1 MVLIFEVNSTAFKMR
16 IISENEVSLL
26 DPKMQRRIQSK
37 TSPIKVND
45 NFRDQTVHF
54 LACQDIWCVVHG
66 PDYFDLAHEV

>member
-45 NFRDQTVHF
+45 NFRDQIVHF
-54 LACQDIWCVVHG
+54 LARQDLWCVVHG
-66 PDYFDLAHEV
+66 LGYLDCAHKV

>member
-16 IISENEVSLL
+16 IISENEVTL

-37 TSPIKVND
+37 TSAVKVND

-54 LACQDIWCVVHG
+54 LARQDLWCVVHG
-66 PDYFDLAHEV
+66 PDYLDCAHKV

>member
-1 MVLIFEVNSTAFKMR
+1 MVLIFEMNSTAFKMR

-26 DPKMQRRIQSK
+26 DPKMQRRIQSE

-54 LACQDIWCVVHG
+54 LAS
-66 PDYFDLAHEV
+66 

>member
-16 IISENEVSLL
+16 IISENEVSL

-37 TSPIKVND
+37 TSAIKVND

-54 LACQDIWCVVHG
+54 LRSQDLWCVVHR
-66 PDYFDLAHEV
+66 PDYLDCAHKV

>member
-16 IISENEVSLL
+16 IISENEVTL
-26 DPKMQRRIQSK
+26 DPKMQRRIQSE

-54 LACQDIWCVVHG
+54 LAS
-66 PDYFDLAHEV
+66 

>member
-16 IISENEVSLL
+16 IISENEVSL

-37 TSPIKVND
+37 TSAIKVND
-45 NFRDQTVHF
+45 NFGDQTVHF
-54 LACQDIWCVVHG
+54 LTSQDLWCVVHG

>member
-1 MVLIFEVNSTAFKMR
+1 MVLIFEVNSTAFKMS
-16 IISENEVSLL
+16 IISENEVSL

-37 TSPIKVND
+37 TSAIKVND

-54 LACQDIWCVVHG
+54 LTSQDLWCIVHG

>member
-16 IISENEVSLL
+16 IISENEVTL

-37 TSPIKVND
+37 TSAVKVND

-54 LACQDIWCVVHG
+54 LASQDLWCVVHG
-66 PDYFDLAHEV
+66 PDYLDCAHKV